1 MHRDAEARAGRRQR
15 QTRARKSNIIRRVAR
30 SLSDWLEYIEKQHP
44 STIALGLERVGE
56 VLGRLGAGLACPV
69 ITVGGTN
76 GKGSTCAMLE
86 SILRAAGY
94 RTGLYTSPHL
104 VRYNERVR
112 IAGAEAG
119 DEALSAGFAAVEAAR
134 GGAPLTYFEF
144 GTLAA
149 FWVFNQMQVEAAVLE
164 VGLGGRLDA
173 VNAVDAD
180 CAVLTSVA
188 IDHVDYLGSTRESI
202 GREKAGIFRSGRPA
216 VVADPDPPASVLNA
230 GTHLLL
236 INRDF
241 GYTAEASQ
249 WAYWG
254 PGGKR
259 GGLAHPALRGA
270 IQLRNAAAA
279 LCALDTLRE
288 RLPVAMQEVRRGL
301 AEVTLPARFEVL
313 PGRPQVILDVAHNVE
328 AAQTLERN
336 LAASGFAPEIIAVCG
351 MLRDKDV
358 GGVLR
363 ELAPRI
369 TRWHLA
375 SLPGPRAAA
384 AGELATQLA
393 ALGVARASMHEHA
406 SPAQA
411 FAAARESAGENDKLV
426 VFGSFLTVGEVKAW
440 LSDNKTS
447 KR

>member
-1 MHRDAEARAGRRQR
+1 VE
-15 QTRARKSNIIRRVAR
+15 R
-30 SLSDWLEYIEKQHP
+30 SLSEWLEHIEKQHP
-44 STIALGLERVGE
+44 SPIALGLERVTE
-56 VLGRLGAGLACPV
+56 VLGRLHAGLECPV

-86 SILRAAGY
+86 AVLRAAGF

-112 IAGAEAG
+112 IAGAQA
-119 DEALSAGFAAVEAAR
+119 DDATLCRGFAAVEAAR
-134 GGAPLTYFEF
+134 GGVPLTYFEF

-149 FWVFNQMQVEAAVLE
+149 FWIFQEKKIEAAVLE

-173 VNAVDAD
+173 VNALDAD

-188 IDHVDYLGSTRESI
+188 IDHVDYLGSTREEI
-202 GREKAGIFRSGRPA
+202 GREKAGIFRAGRPA
-216 VVADPDPPASVLNA
+216 VVAEPDPPRAVLQA
-230 GTHLLL
+230 QGEKLLL
-236 INRDF
+236 GKDF
-241 GYTAEASQ
+241 GYETQAGQ
-249 WAYWG
+249 WSYWG

-270 IQLRNAAAA
+270 MQLRNAAAA
-279 LCALDTLRE
+279 ICALDTLRE
-288 RLPVAMQEVRRGL
+288 RLPVAMQDLRRGL

-336 LAASGFAPEIIAVCG
+336 LAAAGFAADTFAVCG

-358 GGVLR
+358 AGVLR

-375 SLPGPRAAA
+375 SLAGPRAAA
-384 AGELATQLA
+384 AADLAAQLA
-393 ALGVARASMHEHA
+393 ALGVEKSALQLHD
-406 SPAQA
+406 SPALA
-411 FAAARESAGENDKLV
+411 FAAARERASENDKIV

-440 LSDNKTS
+440 LNDNKTS